1 MSASAPTAG
10 PREGA
15 GSRGPGRPVGPDG
28 KARRIDARIPGA
40 LLDRLDAESRARGVT
55 RSRALVQAIRRWL
68 GEAEP
73 S

>member
-1 MSASAPTAG
+1 MTAPRPTRGG

-15 GSRGPGRPVGPDG
+15 GRPVGRDG

-68 GEAEP
+68 GEADP
-73 S
+73 A